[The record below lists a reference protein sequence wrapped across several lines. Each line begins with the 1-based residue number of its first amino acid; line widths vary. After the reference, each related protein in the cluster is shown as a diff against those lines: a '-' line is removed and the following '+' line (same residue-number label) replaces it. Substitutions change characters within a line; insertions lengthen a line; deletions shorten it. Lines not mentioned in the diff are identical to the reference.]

1 MGGKETL
8 GLFEVLLLGGK
19 RAALSEETSFFKCFI
34 SGACEGWEDAF
45 LQILN
50 ILHSPYGLP
59 DVPWL
64 LLAGPVSAVLVDLR
78 GLIGS
83 PLQD

>member
-1 MGGKETL
+1 MGGKGPL

-19 RAALSEETSFFKCFI
+19 RAALNEETSFFKCYI
-34 SGACEGWEDAF
+34 SGACQGWGDSF
-45 LQILN
+45 LQTLN
-50 ILHSPYGLP
+50 ILQPPYGLP

-64 LLAGPVSAVLVDLR
+64 LLADPVSAVLAALG